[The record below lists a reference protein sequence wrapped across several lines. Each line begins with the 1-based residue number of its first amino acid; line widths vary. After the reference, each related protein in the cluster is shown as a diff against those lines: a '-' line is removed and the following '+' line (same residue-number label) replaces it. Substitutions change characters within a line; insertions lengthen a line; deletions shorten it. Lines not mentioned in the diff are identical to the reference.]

1 MFLPELLT
9 KPRLRCG
16 KDKKKK
22 DLMYMDVMRE
32 VLVIG
37 WGGGR

>member
-16 KDKKKK
+16 KDRK